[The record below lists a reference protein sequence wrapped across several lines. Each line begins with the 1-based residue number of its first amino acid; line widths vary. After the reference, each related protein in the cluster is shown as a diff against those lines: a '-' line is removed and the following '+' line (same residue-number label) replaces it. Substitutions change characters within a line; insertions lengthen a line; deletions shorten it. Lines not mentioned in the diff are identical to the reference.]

1 MLDPVVRRRL
11 GQFLVGF
18 TILTALLVTL
28 YPFRFSTE
36 VASLSRVD
44 WRVYYSRHNDRDL
57 VLNLLM
63 LVPLGVGLGL
73 LRGASSLRRLALEA
87 AVIGVGLS
95 LCIETLQIFE
105 RARFPQL
112 ADVWRN
118 GLGCVVGA
126 VAVGLLARLRLA
138 AHSRRSLSR
147 GRAR

>member
-1 MLDPVVRRRL
+1 LLDPVIRRRL

-18 TILTALLVTL
+18 TILTALVVTL
-28 YPFRFSTE
+28 YPFRFSAE

-44 WRVYYSRHNDRDL
+44 WRVYYPLHNDRDL

-73 LRGASSLRRLALEA
+73 LRAGISIRRLALEA
-87 AVIGVGLS
+87 AAIGFGLS
-95 LCIETLQIFE
+95 LAIETLQIFE

-126 VAVGLLARLRLA
+126 VAIGLLARF
-138 AHSRRSLSR
+138 RRAVPAQS
-147 GRAR
+147 

>member
-1 MLDPVVRRRL
+1 MLDPVLRRRL

-18 TILTALLVTL
+18 TTLTALIVTL
-28 YPFRFSTE
+28 YPFRFSAE

-44 WRVYYSRHNDRDL
+44 WRLYYPRHNDRDL

-63 LVPLGVGLGL
+63 LVPLGVGIALVRDRVSML
-73 LRGASSLRRLALEA
+73 RLAGEA
-87 AVIGVGLS
+87 AVFGFGLS

-118 GLGCVVGA
+118 GFGCVVGA
-126 VAVGLLARLRLA
+126 LSIGLVARLRRA
-138 AHSRRSLSR
+138 AP
-147 GRAR
+147 AR